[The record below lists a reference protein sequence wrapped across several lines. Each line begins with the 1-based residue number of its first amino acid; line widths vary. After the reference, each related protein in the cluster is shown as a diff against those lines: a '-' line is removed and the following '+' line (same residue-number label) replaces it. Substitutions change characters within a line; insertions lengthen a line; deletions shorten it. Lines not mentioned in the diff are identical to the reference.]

1 MRAKASLVLLAV
13 IAASGCAGGLKRFAP
28 PGFVKYEDRAKG
40 QPVSPE
46 IAARI
51 EAQAEKG
58 GGFPNL
64 SEQPAAAPAAIAAP
78 EREALGQD
86 LETVGANLKKAIEAD
101 RAAAAVER
109 TAPIEPQR
117 DALDAALA
125 KDDAAARS
133 ERGLPAASP
142 PTIKE

>member
-1 MRAKASLVLLAV
+1 MRAKASLAILAA

-51 EAQAEKG
+51 EAQAETG

-64 SEQPAAAPAAIAAP
+64 SEQPAAVPAAIAAP
-78 EREALGQD
+78 EREALGRD
-86 LETVGANLKKAIEAD
+86 LEAAGANLQQAIEAD
-101 RAAAAVER
+101 RAAAAAER

-117 DALDAALA
+117 AALDTALA
-125 KDDAAARS
+125 KDDAAARA
-133 ERGLPAASP
+133 ERGLPPPASS
-142 PTIKE
+142 IKE